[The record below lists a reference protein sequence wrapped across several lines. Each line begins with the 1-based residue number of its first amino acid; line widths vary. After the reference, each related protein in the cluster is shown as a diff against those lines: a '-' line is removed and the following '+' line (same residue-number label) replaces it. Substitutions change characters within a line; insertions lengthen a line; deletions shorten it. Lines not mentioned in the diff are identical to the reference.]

1 MSRRTDRVNELL
13 REELGE
19 LIQLRVRDPRVEGRI
34 VSITE
39 VDVSPDLRHANVFV
53 SCLEFSDT
61 PEAVLGLQH
70 SAAFLHQELGHRLH
84 MRSIPKLTFR
94 VDPSLER
101 GARLASLIR
110 EVSGPDGPTA

>member
-13 REELGE
+13 REEIGE
-19 LIQLRVRDPRVEGRI
+19 LIQLRVRDPRVEGRM
-34 VSITE
+34 VSVTE
-39 VDVSPDLRHANVFV
+39 VQVSPDLKHAFVYV
-53 SCLEFSDT
+53 SCLAFEET
-61 PEAVLGLQH
+61 PDAVTGLQH

-110 EVSGPDGPTA
+110 EVTDTPPP